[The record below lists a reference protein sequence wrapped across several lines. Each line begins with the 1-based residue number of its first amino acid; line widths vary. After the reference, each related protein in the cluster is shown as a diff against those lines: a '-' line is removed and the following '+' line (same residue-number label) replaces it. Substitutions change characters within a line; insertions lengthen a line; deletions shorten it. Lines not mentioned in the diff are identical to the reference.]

1 MSALFARS
9 MLPKIVEYELAST
22 ADIEVDTLEQRL
34 RDEFRGAGGPI
45 SLTWLTVVQWARIS
59 VRS

>member
-1 MSALFARS
+1 

-34 RDEFRGAGGPI
+34 RDEFRGAGG
-45 SLTWLTVVQWARIS
+45 RF
-59 VRS
+59 R